1 MAPSRSLKSNK
12 LGAANVQP
20 IAEMLKV
27 NKSIVEIECA
37 IATSLPSCHHPL
49 THVSFPSFAA

>member
-37 IATSLPSCHHPL
+37 IATSLP
-49 THVSFPSFAA
+49 

>member
-49 THVSFPSFAA
+49 TASPC